1 MDFDCSQA
9 IHLASEWTFA
19 QVNPCFVREI
29 DFELLFFSFQ
39 LYSENATMS
48 NFKYCKFYNCLLQSY
63 SIFSFLFYCEFLTI
77 IYSFVII
84 INHIVVHFI
93 LLNIMFKFISF
104 RKFDLKQHNMYFHF
118 WAKRSD
124 FVKLFQWIFIA
135 VRQAEIK

>member
-1 MDFDCSQA
+1 MKAYSFA
-9 IHLASEWTFA
+9 IFLSFRMCQSMIGKKILARLYYKLICLS
-19 QVNPCFVREI
+19 VILRN
-29 DFELLFFSFQ
+29 FFYLFQ

-124 FVKLFQWIFIA
+124 FVKLFQ
-135 VRQAEIK
+135 